1 MIVGILLTTAV
12 SVLSVVNPYISG
24 QIVDQV
30 ISGGKYDRLMPFIG
44 CLIGVTIVMGVLRFL
59 FQVAF
64 ETASQGVLYDMR
76 DKVYRKLLEEDFAFY
91 NKKRTGDLMSRQTGD
106 MDAIRHFVAYVVYMV
121 YQSVLMFVFA
131 LLMIFTVNTKLALAM
146 LVVLPFTAFA
156 TYRQTKEV
164 RPAFK
169 RNRDCF
175 SSLNAFVQE
184 NVSGNRVVKA
194 FAKEDFEIEK
204 FNKENDKFRAAQ
216 IDASKIWMKYVPI
229 FEVLSYALTII
240 LILYGGYMV
249 IQGEIT
255 LGQLVTVNGYL
266 WMLNNPLRQAG
277 WLVNDISNFT
287 TSVEKI
293 YATYSEEPHVK
304 TPVSGVVK
312 KHLKGEIEF
321 KNVSYRADDED
332 IVMDVN
338 FKVKPGQT
346 VGIIGST
353 GAGNDQVR
361 FDLTF
366 QILAPEIGII
376 TPTRDM
382 TLTREYEIE
391 YLKKH
396 GYTADFK
403 KMEYSINKGLWG
415 TSIGGKETLKS
426 DQTLP
431 ESAYPSQM
439 TATQSKTITLDF
451 VKGEIAGING
461 KAYDNKVAAIQD
473 LEALA
478 APYAIGRDMHI
489 GDTIIGIKGR
499 VGFEAAA
506 PMLII
511 AAHKML
517 EKHTL
522 TKWQQYWKDQVG
534 TWYGMF
540 LHEAQYLEPVMR
552 DIEAFLDSSQQNVT
566 GRVIIELH
574 PYRYVLVGVESDYD
588 LMKSDFGEYGEVNK
602 AWSADDVKGF
612 TKILGNQMKIFYSV
626 QNKNKK

>member
-1 MIVGILLTTAV
+1 MAKKKV
-12 SVLSVVNPYISG
+12 VLAF
-24 QIVDQV
+24 
-30 ISGGKYDRLMPFIG
+30 SGGLDTSFCVKYLSEECGYD
-44 CLIGVTIVMGVLRFL
+44 VY
-59 FQVAF
+59 
-64 ETASQGVLYDMR
+64 TAIANTGGFNQEELKSIEERAY
-76 DKVYRKLLEEDFAFY
+76 KLGAVQHATLDITQEY
-91 NKKRTGDLMSRQTGD
+91 YQKSIK
-106 MDAIRHFVAYVVYMV
+106 YMV
-121 YQSVLMFVFA
+121 FGNILRNGTYPISVSSER
-131 LLMIFTVNTKLALAM
+131 IFQAIAIIN
-146 LVVLPFTAFA
+146 
-156 TYRQTKEV
+156 Y
-164 RPAFK
+164 
-169 RNRDCF
+169 
-175 SSLNAFVQE
+175 
-184 NVSGNRVVKA
+184 
-194 FAKEDFEIEK
+194 AKEIGAD
-204 FNKENDKFRAAQ
+204 
-216 IDASKIWMKYVPI
+216 YV
-229 FEVLSYALTII
+229 A
-240 LILYGGYMV
+240 
-249 IQGEIT
+249 
-255 LGQLVTVNGYL
+255 
-266 WMLNNPLRQAG
+266 
-277 WLVNDISNFT
+277 
-287 TSVEKI
+287 
-293 YATYSEEPHVK
+293 H
-304 TPVSGVVK
+304 
-312 KHLKGEIEF
+312 
-321 KNVSYRADDED
+321 
-332 IVMDVN
+332 
-338 FKVKPGQT
+338 
-346 VGIIGST
+346 GST

-478 APYAIGRDMHI
+478 APYAIGRDMHN